1 MTKEKTLLILLILI
15 NMLFI
20 KVEAQQVHFSI
31 IGASWGTSL
40 NPIEAEPG
48 DLNIPLTISLQYFGY
63 YVANSIHAKLIVPND
78 FSNAIGENEP
88 ESVAVN
94 IAPNS
99 IFSLTYYLNI
109 SPNAS
114 LGKYIMPLRIMWNT
128 TWEYN
133 MIEEVNVTVNLNG
146 KVKLNFQTSN
156 LYLDPGQ
163 FNEINVIVKNYGSGE
178 AKNLNINIAG
188 LTQTIVL
195 ESSKTVD
202 KLEPNSETS
211 FSIKVF
217 VATSLANQPISLT
230 FTGSYKDAYSNLKSF
245 SQSIGF
251 IVKPIKATEFRITAK
266 ETYLKIGEVNTVN
279 ISVENFGSITL
290 NNLTIGITASPPLNL
305 IESDGKIFLGTLK
318 VNEKLDTSLKL
329 YVTPTS
335 QTTSTLT
342 FTITYYDITGTLRSE
357 SRYITFLLNAT
368 TKVSPISIKVNP
380 SILIAGKINDIE
392 ITLKNEKTTIIKDVS
407 ATFLFTTS
415 QITWLTPD
423 IFQAEKILPGE
434 SLVIKARAYNP
445 PTATTSTILQVTIK
459 YYDEMGTFYQESRNL
474 GILSQGIIEL
484 KTVDIAILPEQP
496 APGQIFSA
504 TITIT
509 NVGTIAA
516 SSVTVA
522 PQLPEGF
529 RMFGS
534 KSVFIGDMQVN
545 TPTTFTLSM
554 QALNTTKPQTY
565 KIPVIV
571 TYYDNLRNQHN
582 MTLNL
587 SITIQEK
594 NITQTATTRPNNT
607 YLTNWTW
614 PAIFGIILFVMG
626 YIIGKRVKS
635 K

>member
-1 MTKEKTLLILLILI
+1 MKKENILLIILLLI
-15 NMLFI
+15 NI
-20 KVEAQQVHFSI
+20 PYIRTDAQQSHFSF
-31 IGASWGTSL
+31 IGALWGTSL
-40 NPIEAEPG
+40 NPIEAGPS
-48 DLNIPLTISLQYFGY
+48 DFNVPLTITIQYFGY
-63 YVANSIHAKLIVPND
+63 YVANSIHAKLIVSNE
-78 FSNAIGENEP
+78 FSNAIDENEP
-88 ESVAVN
+88 EAVAVN

-99 IFSLTYYLNI
+99 LFTLTYYLNI

-114 LGKYIMPLRIMWNT
+114 LGKYILPLRIMWNT

-133 MIEEVNVTVNLNG
+133 MVEEVNVTVNLNG
-146 KVKLNFQTSN
+146 KVKLDFQTAN

-163 FNEINVIVKNYGSGE
+163 LNDVTITVKNYGSGE
-178 AKNLNINIAG
+178 AKNLNVNVVNPA
-188 LTQTIVL
+188 QTVVL

-202 KLEPNSETS
+202 KLEPNSEIS

-217 VATSLANQPISLT
+217 VAASLANQPISLAL
-230 FTGSYKDAYSNLKSF
+230 TGNYRDAYSNLKSF

-266 ETYLKIGEVNTVN
+266 ETYLKIGEVNTVK
-279 ISVENFGSITL
+279 ILVENFGSVTL
-290 NNLTIGITASPPLNL
+290 NNFTIGVTPSPPLNL

-318 VNEKLDTSLKL
+318 VNEKVDTSLKL

-335 QTTSTLT
+335 QTTSTLALA
-342 FTITYYDITGTLRSE
+342 ITYYDTTGNLKSE
-357 SRYITFLLNAT
+357 SRYLTFLLNTT
-368 TKVSPISIKVNP
+368 TKTSPISIKVNP
-380 SILIAGKINDIE
+380 TTLVAGKINDIE
-392 ITLKNEKTTIIKDVS
+392 ITITNEKTTTLKDVS
-407 ATFLFTTS
+407 ATFAFTTS

-434 SLVIKARAYNP
+434 NLVIRARAYNP
-445 PTATTSTILQVTIK
+445 PTAITSTILQVILK
-459 YYDEMGTFYQESRNL
+459 YYDESGTFYQESRNI

-484 KTVDIAILPEQP
+484 KIVDIATLPEQP
-496 APGQIFSA
+496 VPGQIFSA

-522 PQLPEGF
+522 PKLPEGF

-545 TPTTFTLSM
+545 TPATFTLSI

-565 KIPVIV
+565 QIPIII

-587 SITIQEK
+587 TINIQEK
-594 NITQTATTRPNNT
+594 NITQTVTSKSSST
-607 YLTNWTW
+607 YLTYWTL
-614 PAIFGIILFVMG
+614 PAILGVVLFVIG
-626 YIIGKRVKS
+626 YIIGKRVKH